1 MSQFSQCLEIK
12 SVKAAYIKRNASV
25 IELNSAVSKFKKLDV
40 NNPNP
45 RQYAY
50 INKEF
55 EAAEQTLKADNHT
68 FVQHILHA
76 SQDFSSDTD
85 FAKDQESIK
94 ATQFAA
100 MNSKDIYQAKLE
112 ELGHLPKLTDQLSS
126 ASMATPTT
134 DLALLLTKMNEA
146 QVKRDKEQSLR
157 QDKLLTELSK
167 NQVAATAAVSGPK
180 PVQPSFH
187 PKGEKSDYLLYKSF
201 IKKV

>member
-76 SQDFSSDTD
+76 SQDFSSD
-85 FAKDQESIK
+85 KESYK

-100 MNSKDIYQAKLE
+100 VNNKDIYQSKLE

-126 ASMATPTT
+126 ASMTTPTT

-146 QVKRDKEQSLR
+146 QEKKRKS
-157 QDKLLTELSK
+157 
-167 NQVAATAAVSGPK
+167 SGK
-180 PVQPSFH
+180 
-187 PKGEKSDYLLYKSF
+187 
-201 IKKV
+201 